1 MNQSI
6 EFLQAIDELQ
16 HKKIPEEVLARVRQS
31 LLDYLAVCAAGVVF
45 KKKKLINT
53 WHSLCRNPE
62 NLMRLVQE
70 RDLR

>member
-31 LLDYLAVCAAGVVF
+31 LLDYLAASS
-45 KKKKLINT
+45 I
-53 WHSLCRNPE
+53 W
-62 NLMRLVQE
+62 
-70 RDLR
+70 DLQFFRCCFRWLNGMTLELKMY